1 MKILAKLKLKFT
13 HSLEV
18 KVIVV
23 LTVLH
28 IALIF
33 LLDKVTAFA
42 PDENGYINIFRNL
55 YKSDFTLVGYLGWP
69 EGSTSVLRL
78 LYLPAKALETVGF
91 SDFFSVRLLAVF
103 YSMLTL
109 FLLSKLSS
117 NIQILGRSSKF
128 WIVAGFFMPSFF
140 LWTSLGMREG
150 FFFFGLVGTF
160 YFMQA
165 GASNRI
171 KASIYLIIPCTT
183 LLLITKIYLYSL
195 LILAILAAV
204 ITISFV
210 TKKLNS
216 GSLKIL
222 TLCLIPAL
230 VFPSISDKIFISA
243 WSVIEIKLEDP
254 TTSTSTSTSTT
265 TITTTNTDTRIFARG
280 QTLHDL
286 NTQLDNNPY
295 IEWISRITG
304 IDELIEMKS
313 KNAHLPVNSKELSSN
328 FLQLQAEP
336 ATFRYPISILKGVF
350 NFLIVPLPFIDNGS
364 FFLNFQSYESFAWY
378 VYYLL
383 LATLFIRLLRGRYQL
398 NLQSVAATYFTL
410 GFIFFSA
417 MIETNDGT
425 SVRHRSVLLIGI
437 LIMLAI
443 FREKSSKSQ
452 STELLKS

>member
-1 MKILAKLKLKFT
+1 MKILTKLKLKFK
-13 HSLEV
+13 SSSEI
-18 KVIVV
+18 KVIVA

-28 IALIF
+28 IALLF

-42 PDENGYINIFRNL
+42 PDENGYVTIFSNL
-55 YKSDFTLVGYLGWP
+55 YRSDFTLVGYLGWP
-69 EGSTSVLRL
+69 ERSINVLRL

-109 FLLSKLSS
+109 FLLSKLSL

-128 WIVAGFFMPSFF
+128 WIVAAFFMPSYF
-140 LWTSLGMREG
+140 LWTSLGMREA
-150 FFFFGLVGTF
+150 FLFFGLVGTF
-160 YFMQA
+160 YFMKE

-171 KASIYLIIPCTT
+171 KSSIYLIIPCAT
-183 LLLITKIYLYSL
+183 LLLITKIYLYAL

-204 ITISFV
+204 ITLSFV
-210 TKKLNS
+210 TKKLNL

-230 VFPSISDKIFISA
+230 VFPSISEKIYISA
-243 WSVIEIKLEDP
+243 RSVIDIRLQDAAGTTP
-254 TTSTSTSTSTT
+254 TATPTATP
-265 TITTTNTDTRIFARG
+265 TNGTKVFARG

-286 NTQLDNNPY
+286 NKQLNNNPY
-295 IEWISRITG
+295 IAWISRTTG
-304 IDELIEMKS
+304 IDELIDLKS
-313 KNAHLPVNSKELSSN
+313 KNSYLPVDSMELSSN
-328 FLQLQAEP
+328 LIQLQAQST
-336 ATFRYPISILKGVF
+336 TFRDPISILKGVF

-364 FFLNFQSYESFAWY
+364 FFLNVQSYESFAWY

-383 LATLFIRLLRGRYQL
+383 LATLCVRLLRGRYEL
-398 NLQSVAATYFTL
+398 NIQSLAATYFAL

-417 MIETNDGT
+417 MVETNDGT

-437 LIMLAI
+437 LIMLAT

-452 STELLKS
+452 GIELLKS